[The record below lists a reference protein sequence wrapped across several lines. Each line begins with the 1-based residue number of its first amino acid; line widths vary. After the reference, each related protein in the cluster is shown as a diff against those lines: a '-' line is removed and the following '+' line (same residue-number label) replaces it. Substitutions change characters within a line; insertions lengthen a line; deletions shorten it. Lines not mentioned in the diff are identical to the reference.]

1 VRQKPSA
8 YQRTD
13 NSNRNVGNQTKP
25 SALNDLACEPTG
37 DQANKQNDN

>member
-13 NSNRNVGNQTKP
+13 NSNRNVGNQTEP
-25 SALNDLACEPTG
+25 SALNDLACQPTRN
-37 DQANKQNDN
+37 QANE